1 MQSPTKRVSQRASP
15 SGRRDQEEKR
25 RDDPSGN
32 RKAGPGAPATR
43 PFPGHETIEPPS
55 PPGRRP
61 PCGAGYKLS

>member
-43 PFPGHETIEPPS
+43 PPLSDHRVQVDSPISPEPAF
-55 PPGRRP
+55 RRW
-61 PCGAGYKLS
+61 LLT